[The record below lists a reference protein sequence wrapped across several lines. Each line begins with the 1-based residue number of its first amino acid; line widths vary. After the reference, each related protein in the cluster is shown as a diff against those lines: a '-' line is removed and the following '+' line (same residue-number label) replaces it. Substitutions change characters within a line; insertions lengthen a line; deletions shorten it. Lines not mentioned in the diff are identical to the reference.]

1 MLEIENLTV
10 KFGGLKALDEASITV
25 NEGQIV
31 GLIGPNGAGKTTVF
45 NVISRFVDPTAGT
58 LRFEG
63 ADLRRAQAHDV
74 IDRGITRTFQNL
86 GLFPLMTVTDN
97 LMLGLHHRRTTS
109 PWANVVRAPESQP
122 EERAMRQQVVALLD
136 RLEMGHLKDVYV
148 RALPYGT
155 QKFVE
160 VGRALVSEPK
170 LVLLDEPTAGLT
182 SAEGERMRELILR
195 ARDEFG
201 TTSLLIEHDMG
212 LVMRTCDRVAAL
224 DFGEVIA
231 EGAPAEIQNDPRVI
245 EAYLGAVEEAETD
258 HAGA

>member
-1 MLEIENLTV
+1 VLEIQQLTV
-10 KFGGLKALDEASITV
+10 KFGGLKALDEANISV

-45 NVISRFVDPTAGT
+45 NVISRFVDPVSGVVRLKGENLLGYAP
-58 LRFEG
+58 
-63 ADLRRAQAHDV
+63 HDV
-74 IDRGITRTFQNL
+74 IGRGIARTFQNL

-97 LMLGLHHRRTTS
+97 VLLGLQYRSTTS
-109 PWANVVRAPESQP
+109 PWAQLVRAPENQP
-122 EERAMRQQVVALLD
+122 EERQMREQVVTLLEQ
-136 RLEMGHLKDVYV
+136 LEMGHLKDVYV

-160 VGRALVSEPK
+160 VGRALVSQPK

-182 SAEGERMRELILR
+182 SSEGERMRELILR

-212 LVMRTCDRVAAL
+212 LVMRTCDRVTAL
-224 DFGEVIA
+224 DFGKVIA
-231 EGAPAEIQNDPRVI
+231 DGQPSEIQNDERVV
-245 EAYLGAVEEAETD
+245 EAYLGAVEEEAAD
-258 HAGA
+258 HAGT

>member
-10 KFGGLKALDEASITV
+10 KFGGVKALAEASIRV
-25 NEGQIV
+25 DQGQIF

-45 NVISRFVDPTAGT
+45 NVISRFVDPASGAVRLEGEDL
-58 LRFEG
+58 LRHSP
-63 ADLRRAQAHDV
+63 HDV
-74 IDRGITRTFQNL
+74 IGCGIARTFQNL

-97 LMLGLHHRRTTS
+97 LLLGLQYRSTTP
-109 PWANVVRAPESQP
+109 PWAQLVRAPENQL
-122 EERAMRQQVVALLD
+122 EEQQMREQVVTQLEQ
-136 RLEMGHLKDVYV
+136 LEMGHLKDVFV

-160 VGRALVSEPK
+160 VARALVSEPK

-182 SAEGERMRELILR
+182 SAEGERMRELIMR

-201 TTSLLIEHDMG
+201 TTALLIEHDMG
-212 LVMRTCDRVAAL
+212 LVMRTCDRIAAL

-231 EGAPAEIQNDPRVI
+231 EGAPAEIQNDQRVI
-245 EAYLGAVEEAETD
+245 EAYLGAVEEEETD